1 MPLTFRS
8 KIATCSAS
16 TQYGSA
22 IVVVET
28 KSGERMQLMATF
40 KDIAH
45 AERIAAK
52 VTARGSVD
60 RSLWAPLTP
69 VAGSAA
75 DLAMRT
81 EAASRQLAFER
92 ARDEHR
98 IAA

>member
-1 MPLTFRS
+1 MPVNFRS
-8 KIATCSAS
+8 KIANCAAS
-16 TQYGSA
+16 VQYGQP
-22 IVVVET
+22 IVVAET
-28 KSGERMQLMATF
+28 RSGERMQLQAVF

-45 AERIAAK
+45 AERIAAR
-52 VTARGSVD
+52 VMERGSVD

-81 EAASRQLAFER
+81 EAASRQLAYER
-92 ARDEHR
+92 ARAEHR